1 MIADYFTKA
10 LQGALFW
17 KLRDVIMGDTNIPL
31 PLEMNMNTPD
41 PSTGIPDGTTL
52 KESRSVLKD
61 KIAVSGSPR
70 SLTVLPAFGI
80 KTRQSVPTGPGSK
93 KYMASKKTLTWAKI
107 ASENTSTLVFP

>member
-17 KLRDVIMGDTNIPL
+17 KLRDMIMGNTNIPL

-52 KESRSVLKD
+52 NESRSVLKD
-61 KIAVSGSPR
+61 EIAVSGSPR
-70 SLTVLPAFGI
+70 SLTVLPAFRI
-80 KTRQSVPTGPGSK
+80 KTRQSVPTGTGSK
-93 KYMASKKTLTWAKI
+93 KSMASKKTLSWAEIVKK
-107 ASENTSTLVFP
+107 